1 MILWWANL
9 SGAKMVPGAY
19 KVSLNVNGETQTQS
33 FKILADPRAEVTVA
47 QMQEQYD
54 FVSDINATVAKAHN
68 TIKSIRKLNAK
79 FDAFVKQYGKNEATK
94 ELVAKAKELKK
105 QFSEIEKTLYQT
117 KNRSVQ
123 DPLNYPIRLTNK
135 LGHLNSLVTMDDFPP
150 TEQDKAVKKELTQ
163 KINQELEKFNNLS
176 SQEIEKFN
184 ASFNELKL
192 NYLNIEK

>member
-1 MILWWANL
+1 LVDGTKGFGGRASKTAGTNLENGVITYFNLKEFDKKKDTISLTYFNAKGDSLINYSTAPKDKKYKLKVKKGANKFVWNARGKGAEKLPGMILWWANL

-94 ELVAKAKELKK
+94 
-105 QFSEIEKTLYQT
+105 
-117 KNRSVQ
+117 NWW
-123 DPLNYPIRLTNK
+123 
-135 LGHLNSLVTMDDFPP
+135 
-150 TEQDKAVKKELTQ
+150 Q
-163 KINQELEKFNNLS
+163 KPKS
-176 SQEIEKFN
+176 
-184 ASFNELKL
+184 
-192 NYLNIEK
+192 